1 MHFLYIPIPFVIFSL
16 LALTKYLFYAIL
28 FIGELALNFS
38 KC

>member
-1 MHFLYIPIPFVIFSL
+1 MHFLCISISFVIFSL
-16 LALTKYLFYAIL
+16 LALMKYLFYAIL